1 MYFKIWNPI
10 RLPYM
15 EILQNRRNYLLPI
28 IIYAIIVSLIF
39 LMKVFLPWQF
49 VVSLSAL
56 LMLAVPLVLK
66 PDTRDLRWDPKGIL
80 TGLAVSLGILLIYV
94 AVLYGYGRH
103 SGKSLV
109 FNGLS
114 YPFMAVQLLL
124 VALPEE
130 VFFRGYLQQKLG
142 NTIKGVIAVSF
153 LFALAHFVTLCL
165 AGDGFSVC
173 GQAVLTFFPS
183 LVMGYLYMKTGTL
196 WASIIFHFLANIVHI
211 SAGFS

>member
-1 MYFKIWNPI
+1 ME
-10 RLPYM
+10 RPYK
-15 EILQNRRNYLLPI
+15 RRNYLFPLV
-28 IIYAIIVSLIF
+28 IYAAIVSLIF

-56 LMLAVPLVLK
+56 LMLAVPLALK
-66 PDTRDLRWDPKGIL
+66 PDTSDLRWDPKGIL
-80 TGLAVSLGILLIYV
+80 VGVVVSAIILLIYV
-94 AVLYGYGRH
+94 AVLYGYGRY

-114 YPFMAVQLLL
+114 YPFILVQLLL